1 MQTTVH
7 TLGTNLSKESCLSA
21 ALMQSLDADGG
32 NEKSKQESPFDEVTP
47 SANRIS
53 KSEGS

>member
-1 MQTTVH
+1 
-7 TLGTNLSKESCLSA
+7 
-21 ALMQSLDADGG
+21 MQSLDADGG